1 MNHGGFFGPSTEPF
15 WTCTSLT
22 LTMPRCWLSIAV
34 ATMFPST
41 AWALTESDTG
51 CLLAKPPT
59 YMRQL
64 QMLLSMQQ
72 RKWIVTFFDFVVSI
86 LGGFDDV
93 WNFTPYWYFWEE
105 EHVLNWLGSR
115 LVFLKTTNFD
125 ARMMDIPNLSLSFHI
140 CTTVFC
146 SISKSTVSMWFFWV
160 IFGSE
165 SEFCPS

>member
-1 MNHGGFFGPSTEPF
+1 MALVSQPLPDPTAVSQQTGYDMNHGGFFGPSTEPF
-15 WTCTSLT
+15 LCTSLT

-93 WNFTPYWYFWEE
+93 
-105 EHVLNWLGSR
+105 
-115 LVFLKTTNFD
+115 
-125 ARMMDIPNLSLSFHI
+125 
-140 CTTVFC
+140 
-146 SISKSTVSMWFFWV
+146 
-160 IFGSE
+160 
-165 SEFCPS
+165 